1 MDKINFGIIGCGAIA
16 EKHGQALSQID
27 NTRLIAVSDIDQER
41 AQRYAEKYMPD
52 SSSRRIFADYRE
64 MLQDPAIDAVITATP
79 SGMHAKMGLDVLNAG
94 KHVLIEKPLTLNT
107 RDAKN
112 LISKAQEV
120 NRSIGTVHPNRYYQT
135 SQMLKSA
142 IDGGRLGRL
151 SHGVATLRWNRS
163 QAYFDQAPWRKTR
176 NMDGGI
182 LFNQAW
188 HALDLLLWFMG
199 SPVCQVQGM
208 ATTRFHDIETEDV
221 ALGTLQFDN
230 GALGLIEATTNV
242 YPRNLEQTIS
252 VFGETGTVVL
262 GGSRI
267 DAFRTWRVEGDDE
280 AAYLSEWGAD
290 VAPKHDGSWAHRQ
303 VVSELASN
311 IAGGIIV
318 SDTVC
323 SALALIS
330 CISDLLKLE

>member
-41 AQRYAEKYMPD
+41 AQRFAEKHMPG
-52 SSSRRIFADYRE
+52 SSPRRIFADYRD
-64 MLQDPAIDAVITATP
+64 MLQDSSIEAVIIATP
-79 SGMHAKMGLDVLNAG
+79 SGMHARMGLDVLDAG

-107 RDAKN
+107 QDAQN

-120 NRSIGTVHPNRYYQT
+120 NKSIGTVHPNRYYET
-135 SQMLKSA
+135 SQMLKSV
-142 IDGGRLGRL
+142 IDEGRLGRL
-151 SHGVATLRWNRS
+151 SHGAATLRWNRS
-163 QAYFDQAPWRKTR
+163 QAYFDQSPWRKTR
-176 NMDGGI
+176 DMDGGI

-188 HALDLLLWFMG
+188 HALDLLLWLVG

-221 ALGTLQFDN
+221 ALGTLQFEN

-242 YPRNLEQTIS
+242 YPKNLEQTIS

-280 AAYLSEWGAD
+280 AAYLSKWGAD
-290 VAPKHDGSWAHRQ
+290 VAPKHDGSWAHKQ
-303 VVSELASN
+303 VMSEFASN
-311 IAGGIIV
+311 ISGGIVV
-318 SDTVC
+318 SNGVY
-323 SALALIS
+323 SALALIT